1 MKMLNLQAKTVQRR
15 YNKRASKTNLFQFD
29 QDAFL
34 GSGGDDE
41 ALLDKRQIFLPRLRV
56 EDEEATLVLV
66 SDICEIWPQHCQMLK
81 RKDFILCGIKYEQ
94 RVQRH
99 AVENGTILIR
109 VRDAGI
115 VQCDHGIESPVE
127 QACRQTIML
136 GKKQELHVIPWPDI
150 REQGVL
156 SFEVIEDF
164 LLKL

>member
-1 MKMLNLQAKTVQRR
+1 MKLQDFGAEAIQRR
-15 YNKRASKTNLFQFD
+15 HNKRAGKTNLLQFN

-66 SDICEIWPQHCQMLK
+66 SDICEIWPQHGQMLK
-81 RKDFILCGIKYEQ
+81 RKDFIPCGIKYEQ

-109 VRDAGI
+109 VRDAGE

-136 GKKQELHVIPWPDI
+136 GKEQELHVIPWPDI

-156 SFEVIEDF
+156 SFEIIEDF